1 MSKLTCQTKLDNLTN
16 LNTKLEVEDVEI
28 ETKKRNMEKKINKSI
43 EVLEEMK
50 KHYHELI
57 KHDQETKNYDL
68 NEIENLIVYMR
79 QSKMK
84 NFIVYLEHSIKA
96 ENVSMSNKDKKDELN
111 LADAFFDNS
120 IYSLEK
126 TLKKDRIA
134 LKNIIKINNKKA
146 KEADIKAKDKA
157 KKKEIAK
164 IKAQLKALA
173 DDKAN
178 KSVDEEI
185 KAAEIKAAEIKAAE
199 IKAAAEAKAKVE
211 AEVKEKAERKARAE
225 ANKTAKAK
233 AKAEV
238 EARIKAKLKQRHNLQ
253 VIFYLLNLDLDK
265 EEFITLTYADIEP
278 FQVSAKTSK
287 YTEYNKIRNI
297 KKYSIKVSRKTTNK
311 PNRKN
316 LFILR

>member
-16 LNTKLEVEDVEI
+16 LNTKLDVEDVEI

-50 KHYHELI
+50 KHCQELM
-57 KHDQETKNYDL
+57 KHDQEMKNYDL

-84 NFIVYLEHSIKA
+84 NFIAYMEHSIEA
-96 ENVSMSNKDKKDELN
+96 ENVSMSNKDKKAELN

-199 IKAAAEAKAKVE
+199 IKAAAEAKAKAE

-225 ANKTAKAK
+225 ANKIAKAE

-238 EARIKAKLKQRHNLQ
+238 EARIKAKLKQRQ
-253 VIFYLLNLDLDK
+253 
-265 EEFITLTYADIEP
+265 
-278 FQVSAKTSK
+278 
-287 YTEYNKIRNI
+287 
-297 KKYSIKVSRKTTNK
+297 K
-311 PNRKN
+311 P
-316 LFILR
+316 LG

>member
-16 LNTKLEVEDVEI
+16 LNTKLDVEDVEI

-50 KHYHELI
+50 KHCQELM
-57 KHDQETKNYDL
+57 KHDQEMKNYDL
-68 NEIENLIVYMR
+68 NEIENLIDYMK

-126 TLKKDRIA
+126 TLKKDKIA

-199 IKAAAEAKAKVE
+199 IKAAEIKAAEIKAAAEAKAKAQVE
-211 AEVKEKAERKARAE
+211 AEAKAERKARAE
-225 ANKTAKAK
+225 ANKIAKAK
-233 AKAEV
+233 TKAEA
-238 EARIKAKLKQRHNLQ
+238 EARIKAKLKQRQ
-253 VIFYLLNLDLDK
+253 
-265 EEFITLTYADIEP
+265 
-278 FQVSAKTSK
+278 
-287 YTEYNKIRNI
+287 
-297 KKYSIKVSRKTTNK
+297 K
-311 PNRKN
+311 P
-316 LFILR
+316 LG

>member
-16 LNTKLEVEDVEI
+16 LNTKLDVEDVEI

-43 EVLEEMK
+43 EVLQEMK
-50 KHYHELI
+50 KHCQELM
-57 KHDQETKNYDL
+57 KHGQEMKNYDL
-68 NEIENLIVYMR
+68 NEIENLIDYMR

-84 NFIVYLEHSIKA
+84 NFIAYMEHSIEA
-96 ENVSMSNKDKKDELN
+96 ENVSMSNKDKKAELN
-111 LADAFFDNS
+111 LSDAFFDNA

-185 KAAEIKAAEIKAAE
+185 KAAEIKAA
-199 IKAAAEAKAKVE
+199 AEAKAKAKAE
-211 AEVKEKAERKARAE
+211 AEAKAERKARAE
-225 ANKTAKAK
+225 ANKI
-233 AKAEV
+233 AKAEAKV
-238 EARIKAKLKQRHNLQ
+238 EAEAKIKAKLKQRQ
-253 VIFYLLNLDLDK
+253 
-265 EEFITLTYADIEP
+265 
-278 FQVSAKTSK
+278 
-287 YTEYNKIRNI
+287 
-297 KKYSIKVSRKTTNK
+297 K
-311 PNRKN
+311 P
-316 LFILR
+316 LG